1 MNIPEKIRQ
10 DYLDEWKKPVP
21 TAADLEIICYEF
33 ATQQKWNF
41 KCVKDWAENLRKTQ
55 PLCQKDIDFD
65 EFYTLL
71 TEAVIL
77 NRSIKKAKLELMQ
90 AINRVRRY
98 ER

>member
-1 MNIPEKIRQ
+1 ME
-10 DYLDEWKKPVP
+10 
-21 TAADLEIICYEF
+21 
-33 ATQQKWNF
+33 
-41 KCVKDWAENLRKTQ
+41 
-55 PLCQKDIDFD
+55 KDIDFD

-90 AINRVRRY
+90 AINRVRWY